1 MNKSAE
7 ISKDGRTLTVNT
19 FKDLKHFLDRV
30 RYKHFQITVDKP
42 IKELIIKD
50 SKTDLTVNYVT
61 KILRNAALQT
71 IESFEIIS
79 PDNRFCTIDGLLY
92 SGSGENLYLC
102 PKGKEG
108 TLIIPDGTKMIF
120 VEACRNCKFD
130 KVVLP
135 DSVEIIDKYA
145 FSRSWNLK
153 EVEGGKN
160 VERIRDYAFFGCIN
174 LKHFTFHA
182 RLRGI
187 GGDAFNNTSM
197 SEINLPEGLRTIGPG
212 AFNTVGTS
220 KGFASCAGQSD
231 MYEMFSSCQMLTDLD
246 TSSFDTSRVK
256 NMQQMF
262 YDCNKLVN
270 LNMSS
275 FDTSNVTNMNKMWYN
290 CRSLTRLDLSN
301 FDTSKVTGM
310 NYSFY
315 ACHGMN
321 TLILGEKFA
330 FVGSTYSIPLSSWRN
345 SSGETFD
352 SDGTMS
358 NIPSNV
364 ADVYSKM

>member
-1 MNKSAE
+1 
-7 ISKDGRTLTVNT
+7 
-19 FKDLKHFLDRV
+19 
-30 RYKHFQITVDKP
+30 
-42 IKELIIKD
+42 
-50 SKTDLTVNYVT
+50 
-61 KILRNAALQT
+61 
-71 IESFEIIS
+71 
-79 PDNRFCTIDGLLY
+79 
-92 SGSGENLYLC
+92 
-102 PKGKEG
+102 
-108 TLIIPDGTKMIF
+108 
-120 VEACRNCKFD
+120 
-130 KVVLP
+130 
-135 DSVEIIDKYA
+135 
-145 FSRSWNLK
+145 
-153 EVEGGKN
+153 
-160 VERIRDYAFFGCIN
+160 
-174 LKHFTFHA
+174 
-182 RLRGI
+182 
-187 GGDAFNNTSM
+187 
-197 SEINLPEGLRTIGPG
+197 
-212 AFNTVGTS
+212 
-220 KGFASCAGQSD
+220 
-231 MYEMFSSCQMLTDLD
+231 MLTDLD

-310 NYSFY
+310 DYSFY

>member
-1 MNKSAE
+1 
-7 ISKDGRTLTVNT
+7 
-19 FKDLKHFLDRV
+19 
-30 RYKHFQITVDKP
+30 
-42 IKELIIKD
+42 
-50 SKTDLTVNYVT
+50 
-61 KILRNAALQT
+61 
-71 IESFEIIS
+71 
-79 PDNRFCTIDGLLY
+79 
-92 SGSGENLYLC
+92 
-102 PKGKEG
+102 
-108 TLIIPDGTKMIF
+108 
-120 VEACRNCKFD
+120 
-130 KVVLP
+130 
-135 DSVEIIDKYA
+135 
-145 FSRSWNLK
+145 
-153 EVEGGKN
+153 
-160 VERIRDYAFFGCIN
+160 
-174 LKHFTFHA
+174 
-182 RLRGI
+182 
-187 GGDAFNNTSM
+187 
-197 SEINLPEGLRTIGPG
+197 
-212 AFNTVGTS
+212 
-220 KGFASCAGQSD
+220 
-231 MYEMFSSCQMLTDLD
+231 
-246 TSSFDTSRVK
+246 
-256 NMQQMF
+256 MQQMF